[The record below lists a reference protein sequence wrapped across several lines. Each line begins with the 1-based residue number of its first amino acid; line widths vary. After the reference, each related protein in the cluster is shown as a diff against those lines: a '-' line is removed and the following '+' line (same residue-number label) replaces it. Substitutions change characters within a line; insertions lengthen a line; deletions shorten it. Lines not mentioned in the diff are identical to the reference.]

1 MTSSLAQI
9 VKKTIGQSAKKD
21 SNKVG
26 QNANFFSQLLTNIHM
41 QN

>member
-9 VKKTIGQSAKKD
+9 VKKTIGQSAKND

-26 QNANFFSQLLTNIHM
+26 QNTF
-41 QN
+41 